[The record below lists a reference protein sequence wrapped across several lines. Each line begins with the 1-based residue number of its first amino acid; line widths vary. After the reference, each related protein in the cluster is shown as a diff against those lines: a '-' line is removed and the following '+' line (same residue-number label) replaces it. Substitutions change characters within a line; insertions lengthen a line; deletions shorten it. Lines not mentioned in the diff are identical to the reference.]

1 MGEDKFLIFT
11 FPIINFAS
19 ILRNVN
25 LKKKLLFNVLTISI
39 INVAAAQTP
48 PFKSYTQNLK
58 GTDLKFD
65 MVAVPAGEFKMG
77 SPANEKGR
85 KEDEGPQHAVK
96 VDAFWMGKYEVMWDI
111 FEPYVYKNFELTQSK
126 GSIPAEVD
134 AVTRP
139 TKPYL
144 DMTFAMGKE
153 GFPAVGMTQYNA
165 IQFCKW
171 LYTRT
176 GIFYRLP
183 TEAEWEYASRA
194 GTSTAYSFGNDPA
207 YLGDYA
213 WFAGNSKGKTQPSGT
228 KKPNAWG
235 LYDMYGNAIEFTYD
249 QYLPDF
255 YAKFKGKA
263 AANPVAKP
271 ELLYPHTVRGGSF
284 QDEPPN
290 LRSAS
295 RQASNAK
302 WKRLDPQ
309 IPKSN
314 WWFPEA
320 PFIGF
325 RLVRPLF
332 LPSKEEIEAYYNQE
346 PIQDF

>member
-1 MGEDKFLIFT
+1 MLST
-11 FPIINFAS
+11 
-19 ILRNVN
+19 VN
-25 LKKKLLFNVLTISI
+25 LKKTLLLNILI
-39 INVAAAQTP
+39 IVINNVASGQTDT
-48 PFKSYTQNLK
+48 FKSYTQDLK
-58 GTDLKFD
+58 GTELKFD
-65 MVAVPAGEFKMG
+65 MIAIPAGEFKMG
-77 SPANEKGR
+77 SLATEKGR
-85 KEDEGPQHAVK
+85 KDDEGPQHAVK

-111 FEPYVYKNFELTQSK
+111 FEPYVYKNFELTQSN

-134 AVTRP
+134 AVARP

-153 GFPAVGMTQYNA
+153 GFPTVGMTQYNA

-183 TEAEWEYASRA
+183 TEAEWEYACRA
-194 GTSTAYSFGNDPA
+194 GTFTAYSFGNDA
-207 YLGDYA
+207 RALDDYA
-213 WFAGNSKGKTQPSGT
+213 WYAGNSNGKTQPSGT
-228 KKPNAWG
+228 KKPNPWG
-235 LYDMYGNAIEFTYD
+235 LYDMYGNVMEFTYD

-255 YAKFKGKA
+255 YTKFKVKA
-263 AANPVAKP
+263 AANPVAQP
-271 ELLYPHTVRGGSF
+271 ELLYPHAVRGGSF
-284 QDEPPN
+284 QDEPTS

-295 RQASNAK
+295 RQASMAK

-325 RLVRPLF
+325 RLVRPLTP
-332 LPSKEEIEAYYNQE
+332 PSNEEIEAYYNKE